1 MVVVVVGV
9 INGASAHSWE
19 SITVLLSFPQRR
31 KMAISFSCSLHPSHV
46 FPHRWRDRCGH
57 SRWEEGRWVANVQ
70 QSDIVPCF
78 RETELSRF
86 TMGRLCGMG
95 ANIHRANNQSLV
107 ARRLMQGRQPA
118 TTRTITVGRRST
130 GLARGG
136 EERRGQG
143 LEEAKDRHGRTVSS
157 REFGKKQPNPGSCQG
172 L

>member
-1 MVVVVVGV
+1 
-9 INGASAHSWE
+9 
-19 SITVLLSFPQRR
+19 
-31 KMAISFSCSLHPSHV
+31 
-46 FPHRWRDRCGH
+46 
-57 SRWEEGRWVANVQ
+57 
-70 QSDIVPCF
+70 
-78 RETELSRF
+78 
-86 TMGRLCGMG
+86 MGRLCGMG

-157 REFGKKQPNPGSCQG
+157 REFCEKKMCQKTVSITPKIFRTGLVTKVWEPAYWEKAAKPGVVPRP
-172 L
+172 LT